1 MNEEKMLIEIEEKTN
16 IFKKVINFIK
26 SIFSKKQ
33 ESNLTNT
40 EFRAKDNS
48 FINKM
53 EEDRRILNMQK
64 SFESGEL
71 KEQNLTETD
80 KNNLLKLYNKQII
93 DLKQDI
99 ENYKRNLNSYKEK
112 ILVAKSKLN
121 N

>member
-1 MNEEKMLIEIEEKTN
+1 MNEEKMLMEIEEKN

-33 ESNLTNT
+33 ESKLTNT

-48 FINKM
+48 FINKI
-53 EEDRRILNMQK
+53 EEDRRILNIQK

-71 KEQNLTETD
+71 KESNLTATD
-80 KNNLLKLYNKQII
+80 KNNLLKLYNKQIR

-112 ILVAKSKLN
+112 IIVAKSKLN